1 MVPDATPG
9 DIDGDVRKDRL
20 EHLYR
25 SSDGQVATPKTRE
38 SSLPDAA
45 LNRTSALDGPEKF
58 LAKGETG
65 QTWLA
70 HLMRKAAFVARG
82 PNSKPAEPTART
94 ASDFQNSIADFV
106 YNDATPAEQA
116 LMHRARGQSKSSGNS
131 FQPRESARGH

>member
-1 MVPDATPG
+1 MPDATLG
-9 DIDGDVRKDRL
+9 DTDGDVRKDLL

-25 SSDGQVATPKTRE
+25 LSDGEVATPETRIE

-45 LNRTSALDGPEKF
+45 RNRTFALDGPKKF
-58 LAKGETG
+58 PDKGETG

-70 HLMRKAAFVARG
+70 YLNEKAKAATELMAKG

-116 LMHRARGQSKSSGNS
+116 LMHRARGQSKSGN
-131 FQPRESARGH
+131 F